1 MRSVLGLGNILREN
15 KRGVRRKNERN
26 TFYVVVEHTFTDFF
40 VNLFFIVSK

>member
-1 MRSVLGLGNILREN
+1 MRSVLSLGNILKE
-15 KRGVRRKNERN
+15 KRSEEKNERN